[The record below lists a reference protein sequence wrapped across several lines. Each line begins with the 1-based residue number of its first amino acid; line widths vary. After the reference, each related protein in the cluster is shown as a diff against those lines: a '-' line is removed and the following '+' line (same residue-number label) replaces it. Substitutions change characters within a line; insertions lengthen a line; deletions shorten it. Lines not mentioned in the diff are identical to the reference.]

1 MVDMT
6 QFCLECNELELN
18 GETLNWECAKYKK
31 KLETSLLVYD
41 ESNLFKLNECKANE
55 KHKKV

>member
-1 MVDMT
+1 MT